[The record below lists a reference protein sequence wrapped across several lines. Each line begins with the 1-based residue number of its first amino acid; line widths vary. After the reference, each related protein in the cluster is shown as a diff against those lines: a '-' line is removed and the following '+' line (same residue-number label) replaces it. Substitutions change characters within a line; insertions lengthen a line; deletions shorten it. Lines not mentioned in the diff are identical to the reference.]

1 MATKNTKKNKFLTK
15 LILTL
20 ISVVF
25 GLLLAEGVARIF
37 LDPVDYLKPRKIED
51 EILGFKL
58 GPTQA
63 GMTVGV
69 TGTDQSR
76 IERILSQLGIHILMA

>member
-1 MATKNTKKNKFLTK
+1 MAIEKNKKNKFTTK
-15 LILTL
+15 ILL
-20 ISVVF
+20 VLASVFF

-58 GPTQA
+58 GPNS
-63 GMTVGV
+63 GGHDSW
-69 TGTDQSR
+69 GYR
-76 IERILSQLGIHILMA
+76 NR